1 MAAAKI
7 SEIPTLFEKFKV
19 AKNVLGRISVWD
31 GDITKLSVDAI
42 VNAANSRLAGGGG
55 VDGAIHRAAG
65 RKQLQEECQ
74 QYNGCAVG
82 DAVITSGCNI
92 NHIKKIIHTVGPQV
106 YGNVTDERRENLVAC
121 YRTSLDIAIENGMK
135 SIAFCCISTGVYGY
149 PNDDAAKTV
158 TNFLT
163 EYLEK
168 NDTIERIVLVTF
180 LDIDN
185 EHYNKY
191 FGDYAAS
198 KDQSIA

>member
-1 MAAAKI
+1 MVQFIVQLDGSNYRKNASNTTDVL
-7 SEIPTLFEKFKV
+7 SEM
-19 AKNVLGRISVWD
+19 
-31 GDITKLSVDAI
+31 LSLPLDAI
-42 VNAANSRLAGGGG
+42 L
-55 VDGAIHRAAG
+55 
-65 RKQLQEECQ
+65 
-74 QYNGCAVG
+74 
-82 DAVITSGCNI
+82 ITSKVSIYSIVWSYFIGIFRNNPHSWSTSIWKCHRWTAWKSCCMLQNI
-92 NHIKKIIHTVGPQV
+92 TR
-106 YGNVTDERRENLVAC
+106 YC
-121 YRTSLDIAIENGMK
+121 YRERDEEYCKCFIWKITANIIYFQ
-135 SIAFCCISTGVYGY
+135 AFCCISTGVYGY